1 MGSRSMR
8 CLEEQVVI
16 ELLHGQLALDEVGR
30 AEMHLADCEDCQHLL
45 GTAAEYFDG
54 APASAV
60 RRSVVGRR
68 FVAGFEL
75 GDRLGTGGTATVYR
89 ARRPDG
95 PDVAFKV
102 ALDTAPNAVASLRNE
117 IRALRRVR
125 HPGVVQMVDDGIEA
139 GVPWLAM
146 ELVSGIRLDAILR
159 AAAPGE
165 GRSVDRSVLTVMRR
179 LCETLAYLH
188 GRGLVHRDLSPRNV
202 IVRDGDP
209 VLIDFGFATIPYEES
224 RKVID
229 DSSFGL
235 GTLPY
240 LAPELIRGDEV
251 DARTDLYAFGCV
263 LYEALTGRPPFVGGP
278 QEMVRSHLFRD
289 AAPPSS
295 FVAQIPPELD
305 ALVASLLAK
314 DRRKRMAYAL
324 DVADRLALLG
334 AEGFPRDEK
343 LEPRPYLYACPLVGR
358 DSLSGEL
365 SELLATAR
373 AGQGTVAC
381 ISGES
386 GVGKS
391 RLLAESARVARDFGM
406 QVVTGRCM
414 TVDVEASVGA
424 DPSAGP
430 LHPLRALLQLAA
442 DRCRE
447 RGSAEVTRLF
457 GTERPVLAE
466 YDRTLA
472 QVVATTAAP
481 TERSADGA
489 RDAVLQETKQLLRA
503 LSSDG
508 GLLFV
513 IDDLQ
518 WADELTYAVLESL
531 RLDYLGALPIAV
543 IGAYRSDEIRKD
555 HELLLARLSVR
566 LFAVERLDRDAA
578 EVLVREMLGTP
589 GGTGS
594 ILHHALSDAQ
604 GNPFFLT
611 EYVQTAVSRG
621 WLKRGRLGGWALQ
634 ESGRD
639 ALLDAQ
645 KIPLPESMRQLFRR
659 RLADVT
665 DDGRA
670 VLLAAAVVGVE
681 SPRSFLAAMIGT
693 MPARRLSDALD
704 LLCERQIVLRKPDDS
719 YAFAHDKIRETVY
732 ELAPDA
738 DRRRAHLAAG
748 VCLEEQRAAGSTHA
762 AISDEA
768 LAHHFAVAGDR
779 IRAIDY
785 LERAGDRAFHGGAH
799 RAATELFG
807 RALDLREA
815 VGDAL
820 DPIRVATWSRKRAH
834 ARFAIGDVPGCIADT
849 HVALRGLGYRVPE
862 STAGWFLRVAF
873 GLVAVTMSLLF
884 SRMFAR
890 KSDAPRKLEAAR
902 CAGELASAY
911 YFTVDLTPMLAILL
925 DGFVWARRSNAQDL
939 VVESQSRL
947 GYIAGVAGFPRL
959 AASVFGSAERIASSA
974 GHRKAHALT
983 LYLRAL
989 HLLGLGAWDE
999 AIDAATGAA
1008 TLLEELGDIQDIE
1021 IAHTVAS
1028 HARYFRGDVTEA
1040 AAGFEAV
1047 LASARERTN
1056 VQHIGWGLF
1065 LTARSALALG
1075 QDAIAI
1081 PKLVE
1086 ARALLRENGDRYS
1099 IAISEGL
1106 LAVAYVRTKAFDAA
1120 EEVLDSLMARLVLGP
1135 MPLPPCYEA
1144 FTGAVEASFTLW
1156 RASPN
1161 DDRRARRAR
1170 RALRELERFAGAF
1183 PMARAAAKRARGEQ
1197 LALRG
1202 RKAAALA
1209 AFKASAA
1216 LARRHR
1222 MTIEAAATQLAESEW
1237 TTLLGDDSA

>member
-1 MGSRSMR
+1 MVNRAMR
-8 CLEEQVVI
+8 CLEEHVVI
-16 ELLHGQLALDEVGR
+16 ELLHGQLPLDEVGR
-30 AEMHLADCEDCQHLL
+30 AESHLADCEDCQHLL

-60 RRSVVGRR
+60 RRSGAPPR

-89 ARRPDG
+89 AHREHG

-125 HPGVVQMVDDGIEA
+125 HPGVVRMLDDGIEA

-146 ELVSGIRLDAILR
+146 ELVTGPRLDAIFR
-159 AAAPGE
+159 ATAPTE
-165 GRSVDRSVLTVMRR
+165 GRSVDRSVLTVLRR

-202 IVRDGDP
+202 IVRDDKP

-235 GTLPY
+235 GTIPY

-251 DARTDLYAFGCV
+251 DARTDLYAFGCL

-278 QEMVRSHLFRD
+278 QEIVRSHLFRD
-289 AAPPSS
+289 AIPPSQI
-295 FVAQIPPELD
+295 VAQIPPELD

-314 DRRKRMAYAL
+314 DRRARMAYAL

-334 AEGFPRDEK
+334 ADGYPRDAE
-343 LEPRPYLYACPLVGR
+343 LEPSPYLYACPLVGR

-365 SELLATAR
+365 ADLLAA
-373 AGQGTVAC
+373 AHGGQGVVAC

-386 GVGKS
+386 GVGKT
-391 RLLAESARVARDFGM
+391 RLLAECARAARELGM

-414 TVDVEASVGA
+414 TVDVEASLGA

-447 RGSAEVTRLF
+447 GGSAETVRTF
-457 GTERPVLAE
+457 GTARPVLAE

-472 QVVATTAAP
+472 QVVGTAAAP
-481 TERSADGA
+481 LERSADNA

-503 LSSDG
+503 MSSDG

-518 WADELTYAVLESL
+518 WADELTFAVIESL
-531 RLDYLGALPIAV
+531 RLDYVGALSVAV

-555 HELLLARLSVR
+555 HALLLDRAATRT
-566 LFAVERLDRDAA
+566 FAVERLDRDDA

-589 GGTGS
+589 AGSGS
-594 ILHHALSDAQ
+594 ILHDALSDAQ

-621 WLKRGRLGGWALQ
+621 WLKRGRLGAWALQ

-639 ALLDAQ
+639 ALRDAQ
-645 KIPLPESMRQLFRR
+645 KIPMPESLRQLFQR

-681 SPRSFLAAMIGT
+681 SPRSFLGAMLGT

-704 LLCERQIVLRKPDDS
+704 LLCERQIVLRKPDDG

-732 ELAPDA
+732 EVAPDGE
-738 DRRRAHLAAG
+738 RRRVHLAAG
-748 VCLEEQRAAGSTHA
+748 VCLEKQRAAGSTHA

-768 LAHHFAVAGDR
+768 LAHHFAVGGDPA
-779 IRAIDY
+779 RAVDY
-785 LERAGDRAFHGGAH
+785 LEKAGDRASRGGAH
-799 RAATELFG
+799 RAAAELFG
-807 RALDLREA
+807 RAIDLRGA
-815 VGDAL
+815 VGGAV
-820 DPIRVATWSRKRAH
+820 DPIRAATWSRKRAR
-834 ARFAIGDVPGCIADT
+834 ARFAIGDVPGCIEDS

-862 STAGWFLRVAF
+862 STAGWFLRVAL
-873 GLVAVTMSLLF
+873 GLLGVTMSLLF
-884 SRMFAR
+884 PWAAR
-890 KSDAPRKLEAAR
+890 QKDVPRKLEAAR

-911 YFTVDLTPMLAILL
+911 YFTVDLTPMLAVLL
-925 DGFVWARRSNAQDL
+925 DGFVWARGSAAPDL

-959 AASVFGSAERIASSA
+959 AAAVFRSAERIASGA

-999 AIDAATGAA
+999 VIAAASGAA
-1008 TLLEELGDIQDIE
+1008 ALLEELGDIQDVE
-1021 IAHTVAS
+1021 IAQTVAS
-1028 HARYFRGDVTEA
+1028 HARYHRGEVAEA

-1047 LASARERTN
+1047 LASARDRTN

-1065 LTARSALALG
+1065 LTARSALALE
-1075 QDAIAI
+1075 QAALAI

-1099 IAISEGL
+1099 ISITEGL
-1106 LAVAYVRTKAFDAA
+1106 LAVAYVRTHAFDDA
-1120 EEVLDSLMARLVLGP
+1120 EEVLDSLMARLALGP

-1144 FTGAVEASFTLW
+1144 FTGATEAAFAFW
-1156 RASPN
+1156 RAEPTSVA
-1161 DDRRARRAR
+1161 RARRAR
-1170 RALRELERFAGAF
+1170 RALRELERFARAF
-1183 PMARAAAKRARGEQ
+1183 PMARAAAQRARGEQ

-1202 RKAAALA
+1202 KRAAALA
-1209 AFKASAA
+1209 AFEASAA
-1216 LARRHR
+1216 LAVRHR
-1222 MTIEAAATQLAESEW
+1222 MTLEAAATQLAESQW
-1237 TTLLGDDSA
+1237 TKVLGDRSA